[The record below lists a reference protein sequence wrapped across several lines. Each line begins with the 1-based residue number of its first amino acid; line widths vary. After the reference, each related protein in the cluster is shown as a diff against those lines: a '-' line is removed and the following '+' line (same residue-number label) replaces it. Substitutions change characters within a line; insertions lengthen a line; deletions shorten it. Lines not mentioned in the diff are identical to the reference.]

1 MTRLNYYYATVKIF
15 TSLLIIESFGCHQFG
30 NVELIEFLLDG
41 VGGERGSVGFWTIS
55 SRPISVIMFRYI
67 FNETLPFF

>member
-41 VGGERGSVGFWTIS
+41 VGGEGGSVGLDNFLRVEFGEMWWEM
-55 SRPISVIMFRYI
+55 VVVGG
-67 FNETLPFF
+67 